1 MELPWIVMLLP
12 LVILAILLLRELLL
26 FVRIPPHHP
35 EKKISLFNSGILL
48 LFLLA
53 GIYGINFLELRD
65 TQFREVFPV
74 YQSAR
79 YAPERELFNE
89 QSDRIYVTNDDVGA
103 VMNFY
108 TEAAERM
115 GYRLTID
122 NSSVLSGRLM
132 IEQGGV
138 TMFVTM
144 TKESGVTVIHY
155 SESGKVEK
163 MEIPSSR

>member
-1 MELPWIVMLLP
+1 MEAPPSAVDSSLP
-12 LVILAILLLRELLL
+12 
-26 FVRIPPHHP
+26 
-35 EKKISLFNSGILL
+35 
-48 LFLLA
+48 
-53 GIYGINFLELRD
+53 
-65 TQFREVFPV
+65 
-74 YQSAR
+74 
-79 YAPERELFNE
+79 
-89 QSDRIYVTNDDVGA
+89 
-103 VMNFY
+103 